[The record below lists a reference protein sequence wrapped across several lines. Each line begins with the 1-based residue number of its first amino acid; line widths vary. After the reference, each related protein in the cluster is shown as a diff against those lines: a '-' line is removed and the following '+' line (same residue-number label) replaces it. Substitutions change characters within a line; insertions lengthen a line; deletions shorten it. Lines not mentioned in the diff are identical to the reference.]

1 MRSSKMSEERLDEA
15 AALLDAGVELEREV
29 VGGELKRVREYT
41 EQLEREGN
49 KWKVLAR
56 ERIKL
61 LKNAVRKAKSVAI
74 GEIVITADLSSKD
87 EKSNNS
93 ISGYSPASP
102 RDQIDQMIN
111 VDIKQIF
118 EVFPNRGNSRKL
130 RSLW

>member
-1 MRSSKMSEERLDEA
+1 MSEERLDEA

-49 KWKVLAR
+49 KWKELAR
-56 ERIKL
+56 ERNEL
-61 LKNAVRKAKSVAI
+61 LKNAVRNAKAMASR
-74 GEIVITADLSSKD
+74 EIAITADLSSKENQD
-87 EKSNNS
+87 EEGNDS

-102 RDQIDQMIN
+102 PDQIH
-111 VDIKQIF
+111 QIF

-130 RSLW
+130 CSLW

>member
-49 KWKVLAR
+49 KWKELAR
-56 ERIKL
+56 ERNEL
-61 LKNAVRKAKSVAI
+61 LKNAVRNAKAVAS
-74 GEIVITADLSSKD
+74 GEIAITADLSSKENQD
-87 EKSNNS
+87 EEGNNS

-102 RDQIDQMIN
+102 PRS
-111 VDIKQIF
+111 
-118 EVFPNRGNSRKL
+118 NS
-130 RSLW
+130 SNI

>member
-1 MRSSKMSEERLDEA
+1 M
-15 AALLDAGVELEREV
+15 EV

-61 LKNAVRKAKSVAI
+61 LKNAVRKAKSVTI